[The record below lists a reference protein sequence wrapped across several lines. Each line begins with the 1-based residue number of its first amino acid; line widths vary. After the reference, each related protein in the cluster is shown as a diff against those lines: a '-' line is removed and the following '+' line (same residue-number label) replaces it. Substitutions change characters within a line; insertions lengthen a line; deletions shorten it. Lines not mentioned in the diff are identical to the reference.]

1 MLERSQSA
9 VDQVIAA
16 VKSAIRE
23 ARFAPGQR
31 LVETDL
37 MEQLGVSRGPVR
49 EALRRLAAE
58 GLVQAERFRGASVL
72 RMSRQ
77 QVIELNEIRG
87 ALEGFGAS
95 LAAVRLD
102 GKGRERLM
110 RLQRQSRSATGSSS
124 YGDYNS
130 AFHRLIWDLSGNREL
145 PESVE
150 HTRLSIFRL
159 QFHSVLLSA
168 AHIARSRADHARIA
182 EAILA
187 GDGGAAEKAM
197 RLHIDNST
205 QGILQAP
212 PYFFAS

>member
-16 VKSAIRE
+16 IKSAIRE

-37 MEQLGVSRGPVR
+37 MAQLGVSRGPVR

-58 GLVQAERFRGASVL
+58 GLVQSDRFRGASVL

-102 GKGRERLM
+102 AKGRERLM
-110 RLQRQSRSATGSSS
+110 RLQRQARSATTPSS

-130 AFHRLIWDLSGNREL
+130 SFHRLIWELSGNREL
-145 PESVE
+145 PEFVE

-159 QFHSVLLSA
+159 QFHSVLLSVT
-168 AHIARSRADHARIA
+168 HIKRSRADHARIV
-182 EAILA
+182 EAILD
-187 GDGGAAEKAM
+187 GDGSAAEKAM
-197 RLHIDNST
+197 RRHINNST

-212 PYFFAS
+212 LHFFAS